1 MRSKVTV
8 VGAGAT
14 GGSTARRLAERGYSD
29 VVLVDIVEG
38 FAAGKAL
45 DLNQGLTL
53 GGHAPSIVGS
63 DGYDETAGSDIC
75 VITSGF
81 PRQPGMSRDDLL
93 LKNKAIVEEVTEEL
107 VKRSPD
113 CTLIILT
120 NPMDAMAQL
129 AQAVSGFPRSRV
141 IGQGG
146 LLDTA
151 RYRTFISWD
160 LDVSPEDV
168 AGFVLGGH
176 GDTMVPV
183 PSYTSVAG
191 VPLTELI
198 DADRLEAIIK
208 RTAGGG
214 GEIVGLLKKGSAFEA
229 PGEAVAMMCDAILM
243 DRKRMFPCAV
253 MLEGEYGIKDTFVG
267 VLVKLGAGGVEEI
280 FELDLAEN
288 ELAGLKHSADSV
300 RELIDVMGM

>member
-1 MRSKVTV
+1 VT
-8 VGAGAT
+8 A
-14 GGSTARRLAERGYSD
+14 
-29 VVLVDIVEG
+29 
-38 FAAGKAL
+38 
-45 DLNQGLTL
+45 
-53 GGHAPSIVGS
+53 
-63 DGYDETAGSDIC
+63 
-75 VITSGF
+75 
-81 PRQPGMSRDDLL
+81 
-93 LKNKAIVEEVTEEL
+93 EL

-129 AQAVSGFPRSRV
+129 AHKVSGFPRSRV

-151 RYRTFISWD
+151 RYRTFISWE

-198 DADRLEAIIK
+198 DADRLDAIIK

-214 GEIVGLLKKGSAFEA
+214 GEIVALLKKGSAFEA
-229 PGEAVAMMCDAILM
+229 PGEAVTMMCDAILM
-243 DRKRMFPCAV
+243 DRKRLFPCAV

-280 FELDLAEN
+280 LELDLAEN

-300 RELIDVMGM
+300 RELIDVMGI

>member
-14 GGSTARRLAERGYSD
+14 GGSTARRLAERGYAD

-53 GGHAPSIVGS
+53 GGHSPSMIGA

-93 LKNKAIVEEVTEEL
+93 LKNKAIVEEVTADL
-107 VKRSPD
+107 VNRSPD

-129 AQAVSGFPRSRV
+129 AQSVSGFPRSRV

-151 RYRTFISWD
+151 RYRAFISWE

-168 AGFVLGGH
+168 SGFVLGGH

-183 PSYTSVAG
+183 PSFTSVAG
-191 VPLTELI
+191 VPVNELI
-198 DADRLEAIIK
+198 DTERMEAIIK

-243 DRKRMFPCAV
+243 DRKRLFPCAV
-253 MLEGEYGIKDTFVG
+253 MLEGEYGIRDTFVG
-267 VLVKLGAGGVEEI
+267 VLVKLGAGGMEEVL
-280 FELDLAEN
+280 ELDLSES
-288 ELAGLKHSADSV
+288 ELAGLRSSADSV
-300 RELIDVMGM
+300 RELIDVMGI

>member
-14 GGSTARRLAERGYSD
+14 GGSTARRLAERGYAD
-29 VVLVDIVEG
+29 VVLVDIVED

-214 GEIVGLLKKGSAFEA
+214 EIVGLLKKGSAFEA

>member
-1 MRSKVTV
+1 M
-8 VGAGAT
+8 
-14 GGSTARRLAERGYSD
+14 
-29 VVLVDIVEG
+29 
-38 FAAGKAL
+38 
-45 DLNQGLTL
+45 
-53 GGHAPSIVGS
+53 
-63 DGYDETAGSDIC
+63 
-75 VITSGF
+75 
-81 PRQPGMSRDDLL
+81 
-93 LKNKAIVEEVTEEL
+93 TEEL

>member
-1 MRSKVTV
+1 MRSKVSV

-14 GGSTARRLAERGYSD
+14 GGSTARRLAESGYVD
-29 VVLVDIVEG
+29 VVLVDIVVG

-53 GGHAPSIVGS
+53 QGHAPSIVGS
-63 DGYDETAGSDIC
+63 DGYDETTGSDIC

-93 LKNKAIVEEVTEEL
+93 LKNQKIVEQVTAEL

-129 AQAVSGFPRSRV
+129 AHSVSGFPKNRV

-151 RYRTFISWD
+151 RYRTFISWE

-168 AGFVLGGH
+168 SGFVLGGH

-191 VPLTELI
+191 IPLTQLI

-214 GEIVGLLKKGSAFEA
+214 GEIVGLLGRGSAFEA
-229 PGEAVAMMCDAILM
+229 PGEAVAMMADAILM
-243 DRKRMFPCAV
+243 DRKRLFPCAV
-253 MLEGEYGIKDTFVG
+253 LLEGEYGIENTFVG

-280 FELDLAEN
+280 LELDLQES
-288 ELAGLKHSADSV
+288 ELAGLRHSADSV
-300 RELIDVMGM
+300 RELIEVMGI